1 MATKIEVKQLP
12 LRYGAQPSRIREV
25 AAWVC
30 RHEKGDSQGGKWL
43 YHSRGSAQK
52 AYQALS
58 RLPEPRRLGGVQTY
72 PEEDVY
78 FVLDQPVWGYD
89 GPENDRP
96 SLCWSGPHLTVAEF
110 KAWYNEANSG

>member
-1 MATKIEVKQLP
+1 MTTKTEVKHLP

-30 RHEKGDSQGGKWL
+30 HHEKGDSQGGKWL
-43 YHSRGSAQK
+43 FHSRGSAQE
-52 AYQALS
+52 AYRAVSYQ
-58 RLPEPRRLGGVQTY
+58 RVGFTGGLITFD
-72 PEEDVY
+72 PEDVY